1 MKSKRKPEMAR
12 INVKGVPVA
21 LAEQVDELER
31 KFLAEAKRL
40 GMTLSECIEYLA
52 RRKLRTSDCES
63 LIDVHELSRLIK
75 ASEKRK

>member
-1 MKSKRKPEMAR
+1 MRTRSKKKHDIGT
-12 INVKGVPVA
+12 INASGA
-21 LAEQVDELER
+21 DLGDELER

-52 RRKLRTSDCES
+52 RRKLRAPDCES

>member
-1 MKSKRKPEMAR
+1 MRTRSKKKHEMGT
-12 INVKGVPVA
+12 INASGA
-21 LAEQVDELER
+21 DLGDELER

>member
-1 MKSKRKPEMAR
+1 MRTRSKKKHEMGT
-12 INVKGVPVA
+12 INASGA
-21 LAEQVDELER
+21 DLGDELER

-52 RRKLRTSDCES
+52 RRKLRASDCES